1 MKESR
6 IPQAVAM
13 ILLAGALTAAEAKTS
28 DAKAEIAQLLQNFL
42 AKVDQATTHEN
53 FWADDLIYTGSSG
66 VVRTKQEIV
75 KSVRDGESQKPPADE
90 PKVTFGADDVTVR
103 QFGDTAVLNFKLV
116 QHTEG
121 KPDNFYRNSGTFV
134 MRNGKWQVVS
144 WQATRVEPEKKAEP
158 EKK

>member
-1 MKESR
+1 MKEFK

-13 ILLAGALTAAEAKTS
+13 ILLAGALTAAEAKTA
-28 DAKAEIAQLLQNFL
+28 DAKADITQLLQNFL
-42 AKVDQATTHEN
+42 AKVDESATHEN

-75 KSVRDGESQKPPADE
+75 KSVREGAAQPPAANE
-90 PKVTFGADDVTVR
+90 PKVTFGAEDVTVR
-103 QFGDTAVLNFKLV
+103 EFGDTAVLNFKLV

-121 KPDNFYRNSGTFV
+121 KPDNFFRNSGTFV
-134 MRNGKWQVVS
+134 KRNGKWQVVS